1 MAGLT
6 DIVSCIQS
14 GIAELAQMR
23 DALTHLV
30 PQLSS
35 GHLSVDTLVQ
45 PGYVRVLG
53 VSVLAGSG
61 TAKLHDAAALANAAT
76 TNAVYLIPTVAGFY
90 PVNMVFANG
99 LVFKIGTATEVAIFY
114 ART

>member
-6 DIVSCIQS
+6 DILSAIQS
-14 GIAELAQMR
+14 GVGLLGQIQ
-23 DALTHLV
+23 DTLTHLV

-35 GHLSVDTLVQ
+35 GHLGVDTLIQ

-53 VSVLAGSG
+53 VSVLAGTG
-61 TAKLHDAAALANAAT
+61 TPKLHDVAALANAAAG
-76 TNAVYLIPTVAGFY
+76 NAVYAIPIVAGYY
-90 PVNMVFANG
+90 PTNMVFTNG
-99 LVFKIGTATEVAIFY
+99 LVLKIGTATEVAIFY